1 MRLMHELQGETVL
14 TVKGNQP
21 TLYDDLATYFADPQ
35 ARYLQAETVDRR
47 RGRVEVRTI
56 KGSHEMNAYLAP
68 SWPFVAQVAQ
78 LTRTVTKAGKTT
90 TEVVYLITTLSS
102 SKASPERLLE
112 LNRGHWGI
120 ENRSHYVRDVSF
132 GEDRSRLRTGN
143 APQILAA
150 LRNLAITLIHRFG
163 SSHIKAT
170 RLHFASCPQEAL
182 ALLSQKRA
190 GQQSFTDPERRGM
203 PLDRYRDSWRNLE
216 RELRQRNKDR
226 GFDREPAY
234 LPRYAIVLEPELYPG
249 ENLYPV
255 GEKTIALFNKVQEII
270 HPDIN
275 FERMLQVARKKFPE
289 AEFAPAWRRAYMD
302 IHICLNHII
311 SNADYLLSK
320 DEDIYG
326 KAKELERC
334 GARRVLSFSVD
345 DQKILIDAINNSAP
359 KARGKRGN
367 KSSEKNSPKNKGK

>member
-1 MRLMHELQGETVL
+1 VIRITFDSNCIFLLDEDERETTFVQDLIRYHNQGKITIQVPLITAFE
-14 TVKGNQP
+14 N
-21 TLYDDLATYFADPQ
+21 
-35 ARYLQAETVDRR
+35 RR
-47 RGRVEVRTI
+47 R
-56 KGSHEMNAYLAP
+56 
-68 SWPFVAQVAQ
+68 
-78 LTRTVTKAGKTT
+78 
-90 TEVVYLITTLSS
+90 
-102 SKASPERLLE
+102 
-112 LNRGHWGI
+112 
-120 ENRSHYVRDVSF
+120 
-132 GEDRSRLRTGN
+132 
-143 APQILAA
+143 
-150 LRNLAITLIHRFG
+150 
-163 SSHIKAT
+163 
-170 RLHFASCPQEAL
+170 
-182 ALLSQKRA
+182 
-190 GQQSFTDPERRGM
+190 ERRGM

-216 RELRQRNKDR
+216 WELRQRNKDR

-249 ENLYPV
+249 ENLCPV
-255 GEKTIALFNKVQEII
+255 GEETIALFNKVQEII

-311 SNADYLLSK
+311 SNADFLLSK
-320 DEDIYG
+320 DKDIYG

-334 GARRVLSFSVD
+334 GARWVLSFSVD